1 MAALQ
6 QQADDVA
13 IQHREFAV
21 ALNDRSDANPL
32 SGKKSWAMMLYHN
45 PKLGRRFTQLLDD
58 DLPREYTS

>member
-21 ALNDRSDANPL
+21 ALNDRSDANPFKWQEVLGHDAL
-32 SGKKSWAMMLYHN
+32 SQS
-45 PKLGRRFTQLLDD
+45 
-58 DLPREYTS
+58 